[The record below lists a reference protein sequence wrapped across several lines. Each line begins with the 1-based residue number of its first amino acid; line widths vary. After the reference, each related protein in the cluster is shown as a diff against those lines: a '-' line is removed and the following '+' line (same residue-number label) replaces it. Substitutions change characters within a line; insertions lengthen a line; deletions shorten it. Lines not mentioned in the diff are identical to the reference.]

1 MKRRNCISNKYS
13 GCSGGRT
20 LSGVSADQDVTVG
33 IADDSQVFLVLEHG
47 ESDLVTFDD
56 GVLET
61 NLDAKGTLGDGMN
74 VNPRRSLDI
83 LFI

>member
-1 MKRRNCISNKYS
+1 
-13 GCSGGRT
+13 
-20 LSGVSADQDVTVG
+20 VTVG